1 MAVDQ
6 MTADLLRENEA
17 LRAEVERL
25 REREAGLLEQHS
37 RDSATLRTLCAARNE
52 QRDGR
57 LRALE
62 ALAVSRAE
70 VERLRV
76 ELEPAE
82 AEFEVVEDDA
92 DAETQCAYIT
102 GPREQALREAMHYAA
117 VYSKDGPVKVRE
129 VIRRDIPMEA
139 SNDN

>member
-1 MAVDQ
+1 
-6 MTADLLRENEA
+6 MTALKMTVAEA
-17 LRAEVERL
+17 LERADDWT
-25 REREAGLLEQHS
+25 AGL
-37 RDSATLRTLCAARNE
+37 TLHAGSEGWRVVCLVLAEEVR
-52 QRDGR
+52 R
-57 LRALE
+57 L
-62 ALAVSRAE
+62 LA
-70 VERLRV
+70 

-129 VIRRDIPMEA
+129 VIRRDIPREA
-139 SNDN
+139 SNAG

>member
-1 MAVDQ
+1 
-6 MTADLLRENEA
+6 MTDRYQVLRDVLAEIVN
-17 LRAEVERL
+17 LRLEVERL
-25 REREAGLLEQHS
+25 RA
-37 RDSATLRTLCAARNE
+37 
-52 QRDGR
+52 
-57 LRALE
+57 
-62 ALAVSRAE
+62 
-70 VERLRV
+70 

-129 VIRRDIPMEA
+129 VIRRDIPREA
-139 SNDN
+139 SNAG